1 MSRKHRQ
8 RGREPVAPSSA
19 ASRRRR
25 IWAAAILVAGLAGVA
40 ALLVYQFHKDGAALA
55 SAPAVGPQSG
65 GVSPAASVGTALSE
79 AERRELV
86 GRWQRSD
93 ANYVLEIRAVA
104 ADGRLDAAYLNPKSI
119 HVARAQAV
127 AEDGQT
133 RVLVELRDRL
143 YPGSYYTLGYDPHS
157 DRLAGVFHHLG
168 VHQDFDVL
176 FTRIGDKP

>member
-1 MSRKHRQ
+1 M
-8 RGREPVAPSSA
+8 
-19 ASRRRR
+19 
-25 IWAAAILVAGLAGVA
+25 
-40 ALLVYQFHKDGAALA
+40 
-55 SAPAVGPQSG
+55 
-65 GVSPAASVGTALSE
+65 
-79 AERRELV
+79 
-86 GRWQRSD
+86 
-93 ANYVLEIRAVA
+93 A